1 MYWKKLV
8 QRMRHTLNVWEIVT
22 QMLLML
28 LMLLCNGKRVSQ
40 DIYIWDTE
48 RWIEFQNKNLV

>member
-28 LMLLCNGKRVSQ
+28 LMLLCNGKRVSE

-48 RWIEFQNKNLV
+48 RWIDFQNKNLV